1 MQTCTIET
9 HVHIHRCKNLHK
21 LIDTCTHKHTDMPVG
36 THTLFRGKRGEGPCV
51 QVLWPLA
58 GLGVSVFL
66 DLPGHGLL
74 HHEWGKEGTQSPA
87 PGELKDTPPQDLLS
101 CSGALPGVSTC
112 RPPRKAQEAARLCS
126 FTKENMEIFNSN
138 LYFMSQFKEKGM
150 SQVKEKRDLNLS
162 LSEPRTTLS
171 YTSEHLGFL
180 SLWLCTQ

>member
-1 MQTCTIET
+1 MCSG
-9 HVHIHRCKNLHK
+9 
-21 LIDTCTHKHTDMPVG
+21 PVAFG
-36 THTLFRGKRGEGPCV
+36 WLGGER
-51 QVLWPLA
+51 
-58 GLGVSVFL
+58 VSRPPWTRLVTSRM
-66 DLPGHGLL
+66 
-74 HHEWGKEGTQSPA
+74 GKEGTQSPA